1 MLHMSWSS
9 ERIQQMIENWGLRVI
24 YKAADNITRSV
35 IVNDNQSEV
44 KISKLQ
50 PGTTYTIW
58 TVRVTSKGFGL
69 PSKARNITTAHLGET
84 RKPMKTKLKKYVNQ
98 FSQARKRKI
107 IESLRGPASSE
118 RAS

>member
-1 MLHMSWSS
+1 MLHMSWSF

-69 PSKARNITTAHLGET
+69 PSEARNITTAHLGET
-84 RKPMKTKLKKYVNQ
+84 RKPMKTKLRNM
-98 FSQARKRKI
+98 STNSHR
-107 IESLRGPASSE
+107 RGKE
-118 RAS
+118 K

>member
-24 YKAADNITRSV
+24 YKAADNITRFV

-69 PSKARNITTAHLGET
+69 PSEARNITTAHLGET
-84 RKPMKTKLKKYVNQ
+84 RKPMKTKLRNM
-98 FSQARKRKI
+98 STNSHR
-107 IESLRGPASSE
+107 RGKE
-118 RAS
+118 K

>member
-1 MLHMSWSS
+1 MLHVSWSS
-9 ERIQQMIENWGLRVI
+9 ERTQHMIENWGLRVI

-84 RKPMKTKLKKYVNQ
+84 RKPMKTKLRNM
-98 FSQARKRKI
+98 STNSHKRGK
-107 IESLRGPASSE
+107 EK
-118 RAS
+118 

>member
-1 MLHMSWSS
+1 MLHVSWSS
-9 ERIQQMIENWGLRVI
+9 ERIQQMIKNWGLRVI

-84 RKPMKTKLKKYVNQ
+84 RKPMKTKLRNM
-98 FSQARKRKI
+98 STNSHR
-107 IESLRGPASSE
+107 RGKE
-118 RAS
+118 K

>member
-1 MLHMSWSS
+1 MLHVSWSS

-24 YKAADNITRSV
+24 YKAADNIARSV

-58 TVRVTSKGFGL
+58 TVRVTSKGFGF

-84 RKPMKTKLKKYVNQ
+84 RKPMKTKLRNM
-98 FSQARKRKI
+98 STNSHR
-107 IESLRGPASSE
+107 RGKE
-118 RAS
+118 K

>member
-1 MLHMSWSS
+1 MLHVSWSS

-84 RKPMKTKLKKYVNQ
+84 GKPMKTKLRNM
-98 FSQARKRKI
+98 STNSHR
-107 IESLRGPASSE
+107 RGKE
-118 RAS
+118 K

>member
-69 PSKARNITTAHLGET
+69 PSEARNITTAHLGET
-84 RKPMKTKLKKYVNQ
+84 RKPIKTKLRNM
-98 FSQARKRKI
+98 STNSHR
-107 IESLRGPASSE
+107 RGKE
-118 RAS
+118 K

>member
-35 IVNDNQSEV
+35 IVNDNQSDV

-69 PSKARNITTAHLGET
+69 PSEARNITTAHLGET
-84 RKPMKTKLKKYVNQ
+84 RKPMRTKLRNM
-98 FSQARKRKI
+98 STNSHR
-107 IESLRGPASSE
+107 RGKE
-118 RAS
+118 K

>member
-1 MLHMSWSS
+1 MLHVSWSS

-44 KISKLQ
+44 KILKLQ

-69 PSKARNITTAHLGET
+69 PSEARNITTAHLGET
-84 RKPMKTKLKKYVNQ
+84 RKPMKTKLRNM
-98 FSQARKRKI
+98 STNSHR
-107 IESLRGPASSE
+107 RGKE
-118 RAS
+118 K

>member
-69 PSKARNITTAHLGET
+69 PSEARNITTAHLGET
-84 RKPMKTKLKKYVNQ
+84 RKPMRTKLRNM
-98 FSQARKRKI
+98 STNSHR
-107 IESLRGPASSE
+107 RGKE
-118 RAS
+118 K

>member
-1 MLHMSWSS
+1 MLHVSWSS
-9 ERIQQMIENWGLRVI
+9 ERTQQMIENWGLRVI

-69 PSKARNITTAHLGET
+69 PSESRNITTAHLGET
-84 RKPMKTKLKKYVNQ
+84 RKPMKTKLRNM
-98 FSQARKRKI
+98 
-107 IESLRGPASSE
+107 
-118 RAS
+118 

>member
-44 KISKLQ
+44 KILKLQ

-69 PSKARNITTAHLGET
+69 PSEARNITTAHLGET
-84 RKPMKTKLKKYVNQ
+84 RKPMKTKLRNM
-98 FSQARKRKI
+98 STNSHR
-107 IESLRGPASSE
+107 RGKE
-118 RAS
+118 K

>member
-69 PSKARNITTAHLGET
+69 PSEARNITTAHLGET
-84 RKPMKTKLKKYVNQ
+84 RKPMKTKLRNM
-98 FSQARKRKI
+98 STNSHR
-107 IESLRGPASSE
+107 RGKE
-118 RAS
+118 K

>member
-1 MLHMSWSS
+1 MLHVSWSS

-84 RKPMKTKLKKYVNQ
+84 RKPMKTKLRNM
-98 FSQARKRKI
+98 STNSHRRRKEK
-107 IESLRGPASSE
+107 
-118 RAS
+118 

>member
-1 MLHMSWSS
+1 MLHVSWLS

-84 RKPMKTKLKKYVNQ
+84 RKPMKKKLRNM
-98 FSQARKRKI
+98 STNSHR
-107 IESLRGPASSE
+107 RGKE
-118 RAS
+118 K

>member
-1 MLHMSWSS
+1 MLHVSWSS
-9 ERIQQMIENWGLRVI
+9 ERTQQMIENWGLRVI

-69 PSKARNITTAHLGET
+69 PSEARNITTAHLGET
-84 RKPMKTKLKKYVNQ
+84 RKPMKTKLRNM
-98 FSQARKRKI
+98 STNSHR
-107 IESLRGPASSE
+107 RGKE
-118 RAS
+118 K

>member
-1 MLHMSWSS
+1 MLHVSWSS
-9 ERIQQMIENWGLRVI
+9 ERTRQMIENWGLRVI

-84 RKPMKTKLKKYVNQ
+84 RKPMKTKLRNM
-98 FSQARKRKI
+98 STNSHR
-107 IESLRGPASSE
+107 RGKE
-118 RAS
+118 K

>member
-35 IVNDNQSEV
+35 IVDDNQSEV

-69 PSKARNITTAHLGET
+69 PSEARNITTAHLGET
-84 RKPMKTKLKKYVNQ
+84 RKPMKTKLRNM
-98 FSQARKRKI
+98 STNSHR
-107 IESLRGPASSE
+107 RGKE
-118 RAS
+118 K

>member
-24 YKAADNITRSV
+24 YKAANNITRSV

-58 TVRVTSKGFGL
+58 TIRVTSKGFGL
-69 PSKARNITTAHLGET
+69 PSEARNITTAHLGET
-84 RKPMKTKLKKYVNQ
+84 RKPMKTKLRNM
-98 FSQARKRKI
+98 STNSHR
-107 IESLRGPASSE
+107 RGKE
-118 RAS
+118 K

>member
-1 MLHMSWSS
+1 MLHVSWSS
-9 ERIQQMIENWGLRVI
+9 ERTQQMIENWGLRVI

-84 RKPMKTKLKKYVNQ
+84 RKPMKTKLRNVSAN
-98 FSQARKRKI
+98 SHR
-107 IESLRGPASSE
+107 RGKE
-118 RAS
+118 K

>member
-1 MLHMSWSS
+1 MLHVSWSS
-9 ERIQQMIENWGLRVI
+9 ERIQQIIENWGLRVI

-69 PSKARNITTAHLGET
+69 PSEARNITTAHLGET
-84 RKPMKTKLKKYVNQ
+84 RKPMKTKLRNM
-98 FSQARKRKI
+98 STNSHR
-107 IESLRGPASSE
+107 RGKE
-118 RAS
+118 K

>member
-1 MLHMSWSS
+1 MLHVSWSS
-9 ERIQQMIENWGLRVI
+9 ERTQQMIENWGLSVI

-44 KISKLQ
+44 KILKLQ

-69 PSKARNITTAHLGET
+69 PSEARNITTAHLGET
-84 RKPMKTKLKKYVNQ
+84 RKPMKTKLRNM
-98 FSQARKRKI
+98 STNSHR
-107 IESLRGPASSE
+107 RGKE
-118 RAS
+118 K

>member
-1 MLHMSWSS
+1 MLHVSWSS

-58 TVRVTSKGFGL
+58 IVRVTSKGFGL

-84 RKPMKTKLKKYVNQ
+84 RKPMKTKLRNM
-98 FSQARKRKI
+98 STNSHR
-107 IESLRGPASSE
+107 RGKE
-118 RAS
+118 K

>member
-69 PSKARNITTAHLGET
+69 PSEARNITTAHLGET
-84 RKPMKTKLKKYVNQ
+84 RKPVKTKLRNM
-98 FSQARKRKI
+98 STNSHR
-107 IESLRGPASSE
+107 RGKE
-118 RAS
+118 K

>member
-1 MLHMSWSS
+1 MLHVSWSS
-9 ERIQQMIENWGLRVI
+9 ERTQQMIENWGLRVI

-44 KISKLQ
+44 KISKLR

-58 TVRVTSKGFGL
+58 IVRVTSKGFGL

-84 RKPMKTKLKKYVNQ
+84 RKPMKTKLRNM
-98 FSQARKRKI
+98 STNSHR
-107 IESLRGPASSE
+107 RGKE
-118 RAS
+118 K

>member
-69 PSKARNITTAHLGET
+69 PSEARNITTAHLGET
-84 RKPMKTKLKKYVNQ
+84 RKPMKTKLRNMSTNSHRQGKEK
-98 FSQARKRKI
+98 
-107 IESLRGPASSE
+107 
-118 RAS
+118 

>member
-1 MLHMSWSS
+1 MLHVSWSS
-9 ERIQQMIENWGLRVI
+9 ERIQQMIENWGLRVT

-69 PSKARNITTAHLGET
+69 PSEARNITTAHLGET
-84 RKPMKTKLKKYVNQ
+84 RKPMKTKLRNM
-98 FSQARKRKI
+98 STNSHR
-107 IESLRGPASSE
+107 RGKE
-118 RAS
+118 K

>member
-69 PSKARNITTAHLGET
+69 PSEACNITTAHLGET
-84 RKPMKTKLKKYVNQ
+84 RKPMKTKLRNM
-98 FSQARKRKI
+98 STNSHR
-107 IESLRGPASSE
+107 RGKE
-118 RAS
+118 K

>member
-1 MLHMSWSS
+1 MLHMSWSY

-69 PSKARNITTAHLGET
+69 PSEARNITTAHLGET
-84 RKPMKTKLKKYVNQ
+84 RKPMKTKLRNM
-98 FSQARKRKI
+98 STNSHR
-107 IESLRGPASSE
+107 RGKE
-118 RAS
+118 K

>member
-1 MLHMSWSS
+1 MLHVSWSS
-9 ERIQQMIENWGLRVI
+9 ERTQQMIENWGLRVI

-69 PSKARNITTAHLGET
+69 PSKARNITTPHQGET
-84 RKPMKTKLKKYVNQ
+84 RKTMKTKLRNM
-98 FSQARKRKI
+98 STNSHR
-107 IESLRGPASSE
+107 RGKE
-118 RAS
+118 K

>member
-1 MLHMSWSS
+1 MLHVSWSS

-69 PSKARNITTAHLGET
+69 PSEARNITTAHLGET
-84 RKPMKTKLKKYVNQ
+84 RKPMKTKLRNM
-98 FSQARKRKI
+98 STNSHR
-107 IESLRGPASSE
+107 RGKE
-118 RAS
+118 K

>member
-9 ERIQQMIENWGLRVI
+9 ERLQQMIENWGLRVI

-69 PSKARNITTAHLGET
+69 PSEARNITTAHLGET
-84 RKPMKTKLKKYVNQ
+84 RKPMKTKLRNM
-98 FSQARKRKI
+98 STNSHR
-107 IESLRGPASSE
+107 RGKE
-118 RAS
+118 K